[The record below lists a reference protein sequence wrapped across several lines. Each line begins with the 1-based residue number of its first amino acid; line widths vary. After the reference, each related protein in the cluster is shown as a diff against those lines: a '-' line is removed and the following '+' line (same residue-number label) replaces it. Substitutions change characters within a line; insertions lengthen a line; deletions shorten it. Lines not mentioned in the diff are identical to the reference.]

1 MISFLTDKLRKK
13 LFWTNN
19 IFLTPQS
26 KKNSWKKYVNNRWK
40 HPSNSLRNYLIFLN
54 FSITSQLIILKGG
67 YVPGLI
73 LDPEEGIE
81 AAIYAKNKAIDYSF
95 INEDNAGFGMPLGFQ
110 GMGENDSEDVGG
122 MKVYGGNSLA
132 DAAMSIGMVSLIQL
146 R

>member
-1 MISFLTDKLRKK
+1 MKTSDEFVKQ
-13 LFWTNN
+13 LF
-19 IFLTPQS
+19 
-26 KKNSWKKYVNNRWK
+26 
-40 HPSNSLRNYLIFLN
+40 NYLS
-54 FSITSQLIILKGG
+54 FSISSQSIILKGG

-110 GMGENDSEDVGG
+110 GIGENDSEDVGG

-132 DAAMSIGMVSLIQL
+132 DAAMTIGMVSLIQPNSKK
-146 R
+146 

>member
-1 MISFLTDKLRKK
+1 MLKTSVEFVIIY
-13 LFWTNN
+13 LFQ
-19 IFLTPQS
+19 L
-26 KKNSWKKYVNNRWK
+26 
-40 HPSNSLRNYLIFLN
+40 L
-54 FSITSQLIILKGG
+54 TSQLIILKGG